1 MRDIRVVKRL
11 LATIT
16 SVTAIPYVIAFLLV
30 TILAWVIG
38 KIPTHRN
45 KLALLP
51 VLEILCACLTLLV
64 SIGLLRVFGLHEP
77 FCIWAASVAWLVF
90 YGQRVN
96 RVVEFCRALAGL
108 AAGWGLYR
116 WG

>member
-1 MRDIRVVKRL
+1 MKRL
-11 LATIT
+11 LATVT
-16 SVTAIPYVIAFLLV
+16 FVTAIPYVIAFLLV
-30 TILAWVIG
+30 TGLAWGIG

-51 VLEILCACLTLLV
+51 ILEILCACLTLLV
-64 SIGLLRVFGLHEP
+64 AIGLLRLFGLHEP
-77 FCIWAASVAWLVF
+77 FCIWGASVAWLIF
-90 YGQRVN
+90 YGQRVG
-96 RVVEFCRALAGL
+96 RIVEFWRALAGL